1 MEEAETFLEQRNMD
15 AFIKKM
21 AKENEEVQNGHA
33 QITGHFLPNGNDPWY
48 EELSN
53 MHGGDPVDRD
63 SR

>member
-1 MEEAETFLEQRNMD
+1 
-15 AFIKKM
+15 M